1 MSTRITCGIW
11 AAATFAMGAM
21 LAAPGTA
28 VAADPFV
35 LNLNVDGQ
43 TYTRSYNN
51 LDDLLNLLNPGGI
64 QSVAPNYTS
73 GSAVNAVVNF
83 RGVPATVTTEP
94 GSTAVRLSVPGAGV
108 DQVFDA
114 GSLAAS
120 RRQLED
126 FAKGNGNTEE
136 LRKIYDTIVS
146 TTTADP
152 VAGNPAS
159 LQGQSVM
166 ADYAAGTLLP
176 GDLGRMEPR
185 AAGWHFSVG
194 GDYTRQQTRDFDT
207 NVWSL
212 PLAVSYTFGQDGVEL
227 FLNVPL
233 SLTDTSGAYSY
244 LGSAGIG
251 LRVPVLKGPSVRW
264 ALTPQLRIGAAG
276 SSEVGSV
283 GQAYGGSVTSD
294 LRLALPNDF
303 VLGIGNTIGYYETK
317 PLKVSDYDLAYDL
330 QNAYYRNGASISRPV
345 GLLANLPVLLG
356 ASFVDTR
363 MAGDD
368 LAVKS
373 WQEYGLFAVL
383 GTTTPVRAN
392 ISYLNGERGYDAFH
406 VGLSVAF

>member
-1 MSTRITCGIW
+1 MNTRITCGTF
-11 AAATFAMGAM
+11 AAATLLVGAM
-21 LAAPGTA
+21 LAAPRA
-28 VAADPFV
+28 AAAADPYV
-35 LNLNVDGQ
+35 LDLTVDGQ

-64 QSVAPNYTS
+64 RSIAPNYTS
-73 GSAVNAVVNF
+73 NSAVNAVVNF
-83 RGVPATVTTEP
+83 RGVPATVTSEP
-94 GSTAVRLSVPGAGV
+94 GSSALRLSVPGAGV

-114 GSLAAS
+114 GSLTES
-120 RRQLED
+120 RRQLEN
-126 FAKGNGNTEE
+126 FAKGEGDAEA
-136 LRKIYDTIVS
+136 LKKIYDAVVS
-146 TTTADP
+146 TSTADP

-194 GDYTRQQTRDFDT
+194 GDYTRQETRDFDT
-207 NVWSL
+207 NIWSL
-212 PLAVSYTFGQDGVEL
+212 PLAVSYTFGQDGPEL
-227 FLNVPL
+227 FLNLPL
-233 SLTDTSGAYSY
+233 TLTDTSGAYSY

-251 LRVPVLKGPSVRW
+251 LRVPVVTSPSVRW
-264 ALTPQLRIGAAG
+264 ALTPQFRFGAAG

-294 LRLALPNDF
+294 LRLALPNQF

-345 GLLANLPVLLG
+345 GLMANLPVLLG